1 MIDNVLTSIDYG
13 KNYSKKDDEPWHNPD
28 TAGSH

>member
-1 MIDNVLTSIDYG
+1 MIDNVVTRLRQ
-13 KNYSKKDDEPWHNPD
+13 KLFKKDDEPWHNPD

>member
-1 MIDNVLTSIDYG
+1 MIDNVLTRLRQ
-13 KNYSKKDDEPWHNPD
+13 NYSKKDDEPWHNPD

>member
-1 MIDNVLTSIDYG
+1 MIHNVLTRLRQ
-13 KNYSKKDDEPWHNPD
+13 KLFKEVDEPWHNPD